1 MMNEREKTYLG
12 RGSKLRG
19 GSSALQNLA
28 ILNRVTAVLANHL
41 RGLWSVI
48 VMHGGDGGWM

>member
-12 RGSKLRG
+12 GGSKLRG

-41 RGLWSVI
+41 RGLWI
-48 VMHGGDGGWM
+48 VVVVHGGDGG